1 MEVNKYNHYRVNLKD
16 RRIASIEIN
25 GQKVKSFVQPDN
37 HSELPKLYII
47 KSGSEM
53 VYIGATTQ
61 NIRTRLWQ
69 GLNAQGEHGYYG
81 YMWKDQSEV
90 DILVWSF
97 SGEDK
102 RYVETLEGELVFL
115 YRKHTGKWP
124 MDQMEIH
131 FHNVKKDEVELAEAI
146 FREARG

>member
-25 GQKVKSFVQPDN
+25 GQKAKSFVQPDN
-37 HSELPKLYII
+37 RSEPKLYII
-47 KSGSEM
+47 KSGSEI
-53 VYIGATTQ
+53 VYIGKTTQ

-69 GLNAQGEHGYYG
+69 GLTAQGEHGYYG
-81 YMWKDQSEV
+81 YMWKDLPEV
-90 DILVWSF
+90 DILVWCF
-97 SGEDK
+97 PGEDE

-124 MDQMEIH
+124 MHHMEIH
-131 FHNVKKDEVELAEAI
+131 FHNAKKDEVELAEAI
-146 FREARG
+146 LREARG